1 MAGLLLRMLW
11 YEFEQVDKFAQVGG
25 VDVGGNERRQRKRKM
40 EVGAT
45 DRPETGGGDYKFAQV
60 LDVD

>member
-1 MAGLLLRMLW
+1 MLW